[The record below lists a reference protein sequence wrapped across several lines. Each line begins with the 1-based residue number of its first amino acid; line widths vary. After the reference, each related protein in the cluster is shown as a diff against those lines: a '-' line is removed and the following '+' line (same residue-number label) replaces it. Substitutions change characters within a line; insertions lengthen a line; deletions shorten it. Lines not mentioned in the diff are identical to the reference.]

1 MPSYV
6 LTLIP
11 LSRVLTMLCPFLS
24 RFIGI
29 SSLTILCITRGHR
42 YLSFMHHP
50 PLLPFSRTMGYHNTR
65 AALSYILQCHDYHG
79 AYFARDE
86 MSKNKALAHYYSKK
100 PSLLYCSEP
109 MLASLMGIDS
119 AQFDEQSPSYTKGV

>member
-6 LTLIP
+6 LTLIL

-50 PLLPFSRTMGYHNTR
+50 PLLPFSRTIGYHNTR
-65 AALSYILQCHDYHG
+65 AALSYSLQYHDYHG

-86 MSKNKALAHYYSKK
+86 MPENKALAHYSKK

-109 MLASLMGIDS
+109 VLASLMGIGS
-119 AQFDEQSPSYTKGV
+119 ARFDEQSPSYAKGV